1 MKSSAASKPPLG
13 VVFALSTSNPTTISN
28 MPLEIVQKRADSGRK
43 CGMIAS
49 KNLGLTICA
58 IPAKSRNA
66 ARTRALFDVVI

>member
-49 KNLGLTICA
+49 KNLGLTM
-58 IPAKSRNA
+58 
-66 ARTRALFDVVI
+66 